1 MLPVALT
8 TVAGACS
15 SEGTGASDVLVVARI
30 DIDPPGAGLVPGA
43 TQLFTAVPKTSSGIA
58 VPNRTVTWSSANP
71 AIASVSSS
79 GLVTANTLGETVV
92 TATVDQV
99 EASVPVNV
107 TPKPVASVQVTP
119 GSVTLFVNQS
129 QQIQVTLKDAQ
140 GGTLTGRLV
149 TYVSDDIQVATVSND
164 GLITAVAP
172 GQTVVYTRSEG
183 KEATTDVTVAERAA
197 VSLAFTDQPDDATA
211 GQQLAPVKVAVR
223 DETGAT
229 VTSATDAVT
238 LSLENNP
245 GSGLLSGTLTV
256 NAVAGVATF
265 SNLRI
270 DKSGAGYTL
279 SATAGA
285 LSPATSEP
293 FDISA
298 GAAAALAMVNQPSPT
313 AVDNEPFASQP
324 AVRLVDNQGNPVAQA
339 GVQVVATLVEES
351 GGTLNGDKTVS
362 TNSSGV
368 AQFTDLSLSGDEKV
382 YHIQFFSSG
391 LSSVTSEG
399 ITLGS
404 PPPAA
409 TQLQMAVQPSSPEL
423 SGVQFETQ
431 PQIQLADA
439 NGAAVTTS
447 GVSVTAEL
455 ASGSGTLLGT
465 KTVQTNSSGR
475 AVFANLAISGSGT
488 YTIRFTAAGLTAVIS
503 NPIAIT
509 AAAKLG
515 FLVAPG
521 GTTISGQVFS
531 PAPQV
536 QLLTTDDV
544 AVPQAGIPVAASIL
558 TSPAGSTPSL
568 SGANAQ
574 TDAAGVATFS
584 SLTLTGPPGNYTIVF
599 SSAELT
605 PVTSGVI
612 TIPGPQ
618 QLVLNAMD
626 NSARSGEALNPS
638 PQLTVL
644 DGAGQPVANIVVIVT
659 VSVGAGLQGGTSKTS
674 GANGVVTFTNLKV
687 KADAGSYTLTFSI
700 PAFPGVTPVTATVT
714 IVP

>member
-183 KEATTDVTVAERAA
+183 KEATTDVTVEERAA
-197 VSLAFTDQPDDATA
+197 VRLAFTDQPDDATA